1 MDQLYQYP
9 VLSFDKQFSQT
20 DPPPSS
26 EEKHQEEN
34 RQSDSK
40 RKSEDSKPDSRPPR
54 PPLQT
59 FAFWFILLFALPLI
73 IYLVGQQQYEEVE
86 TLTQSQ
92 FEKILMDGRVIKATI
107 IRDAGRDSVQ
117 SIEGEYTPESTAEDP
132 AGPILNY
139 EVEVTYTDRLDELI
153 REHAGEYETET
164 VTAIWT
170 NLLISI
176 LPILILVLLLYF
188 LLSRHLR
195 SAGKGALQFGKSKA
209 KMISPTQ
216 EKVAFDDVAGCKE
229 AKDEVAEVVEFLKAP
244 ERFQIIGGK
253 IPKGVLMVGPPGTG
267 KTLLAR
273 AIAGEAGV
281 PFFSISGSDFVEM
294 FVGVGAS
301 RVRDMF
307 AEGKRNAP
315 CLIFIDE
322 IDAVGRS
329 RFSGIGG
336 GHDEREQTLN
346 ALLSEMDGFETNSG
360 IIVIAATNRPDVL
373 DPALMRPGRFDRR
386 VAIDLPD
393 MDGRKRILQIHS
405 LKVKMSE
412 DTDLSVIAKGTPGF
426 SGADLANLINE
437 AALAAARDH
446 KEEITLAD
454 LEEARDKVRWGKE
467 RRSRRLDEN
476 DKRVTAFHEAGH
488 TLVGLLCKNATP
500 VHKVTIIPRGTA
512 YLGATMNLPER
523 DRYMASRSE
532 MEDQIAVLM
541 GGRIA
546 EKLVL
551 TDVTSGASMDLRQAT
566 EIARRMVCEWGM
578 SEKIGPLSFGDRSEH
593 IYVGRDITKTEE
605 YSEETAREIDNEIRA
620 ILLGAEE
627 RTEKLLKEN
636 LDKLKKLGDTL
647 LERETLSAEQ
657 IRQLLGFP
665 QPREEGA
672 TDFADTES
680 ADVKE
685 TEDNESETEDK
696 SGEDNTSASTSR
708 KSSAGRKKS
717 NSSSKQKSRK
727 GTSTK

>member
-1 MDQLYQYP
+1 MAQLYKHP
-9 VLSFDKQFSQT
+9 ALSFDKQFSQT
-20 DPPPSS
+20 EPPPP
-26 EEKHQEEN
+26 EEQP
-34 RQSDSK
+34 
-40 RKSEDSKPDSRPPR
+40 SEDKQQSSSKQNSDNSKPNSRPPR

-59 FAFWFILLFALPLI
+59 FAFWIVLLFALPLI
-73 IYLVGQQQYEEVE
+73 IYLVGQQQYEDVE

-92 FEKILMDGRVIKATI
+92 FEKILRDGRVIKATV

-139 EVEVTYTDRLDELI
+139 EVEVTYSEKLDELI
-153 REHAGEYETET
+153 REHADEYETET

-170 NLLISI
+170 NLLISL

-393 MDGRKRILQIHS
+393 MEGRKRILQIHS

-437 AALAAARDH
+437 AALAAARDR

-467 RRSRRLDEN
+467 RRSRSLDEN

-488 TLVGLLCKNATP
+488 TLVGLLCKNSTP

-532 MEDQIAVLM
+532 MEDQITVLM

-605 YSEETAREIDNEIRA
+605 YSEETAREIDNEIRS
-620 ILLGAEE
+620 ILLRAEE

-636 LDKLKKLGDTL
+636 LDKLKKLGNTL
-647 LERETLSAEQ
+647 LEQETMTANQ
-657 IRQLLGFP
+657 IRQLLEFP
-665 QPREEGA
+665 QPQEEDA
-672 TDFADTES
+672 TES
-680 ADVKE
+680 ADAKEAESNENNAE
-685 TEDNESETEDK
+685 TESAEESA
-696 SGEDNTSASTSR
+696 SAST
-708 KSSAGRKKS
+708 KKKS
-717 NSSSKQKSRK
+717 KKTSSKPESGK
-727 GTSTK
+727 GTSEK

>member
-1 MDQLYQYP
+1 MSKTFFQIFAEQDDQKESEPARKPADNSRDKKQAD
-9 VLSFDKQFSQT
+9 SFDK
-20 DPPPSS
+20 
-26 EEKHQEEN
+26 EN
-34 RQSDSK
+34 KGRQGGV
-40 RKSEDSKPDSRPPR
+40 RPPR
-54 PPLQT
+54 PPLQV
-59 FAFWFILLFALPLI
+59 FVFWFILLFALPLV
-73 IYLVGQQQYEEVE
+73 IYLAGQQRKEEVE
-86 TLTQSQ
+86 PLSQKQ
-92 FEKILMDGRVIKATI
+92 FERILEEGRVKEAII

-117 SIEGEYTPESTAEDP
+117 SIEGKYIPESEKDTPEPETLISFEA
-132 AGPILNY
+132 
-139 EVEVTYTDRLDELI
+139 EVTYSDELDSMI
-153 REHAGEYETET
+153 RRYAEDYDTET
-164 VTAIWT
+164 VTAIWS

-188 LLSRHLR
+188 LFSRQLR

-216 EKVAFDDVAGCKE
+216 EKVTFDDVAGCNE
-229 AKDEVAEVVEFLKAP
+229 AKDEVSEIVEFLKAP
-244 ERFQIIGGK
+244 ERFQNIGGK

-307 AEGKRNAP
+307 AEGQRNAP

-393 MDGRKRILQIHS
+393 MDGRRRILQIHS

-437 AALAAARDH
+437 AALAAASQGK
-446 KEEITLAD
+446 KEIDLDD

-467 RRSRRLDEN
+467 RRSRKLDEN
-476 DKRVTAFHEAGH
+476 DKRITAFHEAGH
-488 TLVGLLCKNATP
+488 TLAGLLCENATP

-523 DRYMASRSE
+523 DRYTASRAE

-541 GGRIA
+541 AGRIA
-546 EKLVL
+546 EKLL
-551 TDVTSGASMDLRQAT
+551 LDDITSGASMDLRQAT

-578 SEKIGPLSFGDRSEH
+578 SEKIGPLNFGDRSEH
-593 IYVGRDITKTEE
+593 IYVGRDITKTED
-605 YSEETAREIDNEIRA
+605 YSEETAREIDQEIRTI
-620 ILLGAEE
+620 ILAAEQ
-627 RTEKLLKEN
+627 RTTKMLQDN
-636 LDKLKKLGDTL
+636 LDKLKMLGESL
-647 LERETLSAEQ
+647 LEKETMTADEIREM
-657 IRQLLGFP
+657 LGFP
-665 QPREEGA
+665 PPEDEQEAPPEEKEPR
-672 TDFADTES
+672 
-680 ADVKE
+680 
-685 TEDNESETEDK
+685 
-696 SGEDNTSASTSR
+696 
-708 KSSAGRKKS
+708 
-717 NSSSKQKSRK
+717 
-727 GTSTK
+727 TSTKTKDDENPAEEKQDNSEPIDTNNEND